1 LGLPVF
7 DVHVILQDVPGTLAL
22 MGETLAAR
30 RISVEG
36 GGVWTI
42 DGEGHGHFLFSDGEA
57 ARAALEAAGIQ
68 VAGVN
73 PVTLLRLHQDMPGQ
87 LGKLARHMAGAGVNI
102 QVQYSDHDHQLVLVT
117 DNPGLAQEVADA
129 WMAGRAR

>member
-1 LGLPVF
+1 MF

-22 MGETLAAR
+22 MGETLASR
-30 RISVEG
+30 SISVEG

-42 DGEGHGHFLFSDGEA
+42 NGEGHGHFLFDDGEA

-68 VAGVN
+68 VAGVE

-87 LGKLARHMAGAGVNI
+87 LGTLARRMAEAGVNI
-102 QVQYSDHDHQLVLVT
+102 EVQYSDHDHQLVLVT
-117 DNPGLAQEVADA
+117 DRPETAQAVADS
-129 WMAGRAR
+129 WMAARPS